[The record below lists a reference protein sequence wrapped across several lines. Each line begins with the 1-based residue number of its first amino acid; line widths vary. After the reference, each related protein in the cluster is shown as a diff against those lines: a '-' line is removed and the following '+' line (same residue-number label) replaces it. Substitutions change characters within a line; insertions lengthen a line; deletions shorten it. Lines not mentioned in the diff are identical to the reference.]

1 MITVHNPRMR
11 FHATLER
18 SGRTATGI
26 EVPAAVVT
34 GLGSHRKP
42 PVTVTI
48 NGYRYRSTIATMGGR
63 FLIPV
68 SADVRRQAGV
78 EAGDELDVE
87 VELDEQ
93 PREVTV
99 PDDLAAALDAEPAAR
114 AAFDALS
121 YSHKRAHVL
130 SVEGAKAAETR
141 ARRVAKIVDTLR

>member
-68 SADVRRQAGV
+68 SADVRRHAGV